1 MRNSK
6 FKIQNYDKQ
15 VAVSSSRLSK
25 ECKHSLLSFRSV
37 GSKLGLRLNG
47 LAAYMTCC
55 VALVLTCNIAFAQE
69 TGESSGVKSS
79 ERVIPANAPKISGTV
94 EPDSIGIGDRFLYS
108 IDVEKDLMQEVYFP
122 DFKNEEEGYYSLI
135 EDRPI
140 DTLSREGRKL
150 KLRKSYLMAAFQEG
164 IHRMLPE
171 VMYLDKNIVD
181 TLQGDDTLKLLVTTF
196 QIDSTSHSVYDI
208 KPQRTM
214 KFKFGEI
221 SGYVTWSIVAIVVLV
236 LVFLVVKRIL
246 AHYGKNFSDI
256 FKPAPPLPPHE
267 IALRD
272 LRQLHS
278 ERLWQE
284 GKHKLYYSN
293 LTDILRAYI
302 AGEWGVG
309 ALEMTSDEII
319 EAMRDVDLPRKQAM
333 DLTEILRS
341 ADLVKFAKAM
351 PEADENEGAYS
362 AAWEFV
368 IQTMPQPEEESEDKD
383 EDQKK

>member
-1 MRNSK
+1 MRK
-6 FKIQNYDKQ
+6 LEFKIQNYDKQ

-37 GSKLGLRLNG
+37 GSKLGLGVSKLITA
-47 LAAYMTCC
+47 LTCC

-69 TGESSGVKSS
+69 AGESSGVKPS

-94 EPDSIGIGDRFLYS
+94 EPDSIGIGDRFLYT
-108 IDVEKDLMQEVYFP
+108 IEVERDLMQEVYFP
-122 DFKNEEEGYYSLI
+122 DFKQSVEHYEMI
-135 EDRPI
+135 EDRPV

-164 IHRMLPE
+164 IHNVLPE
-171 VMYLDKNIVD
+171 VMYLDKNIID
-181 TLQGDDTLKLLVTTF
+181 TLRGDDTLRLMVTTF
-196 QIDSTSHSVYDI
+196 QIDSTSHTIFDI
-208 KPQRTM
+208 KPQRTL

-221 SGYVTWSIVAIVVLV
+221 SGYVTWTIIAIIILV
-236 LVFLVVKRIL
+236 LLFLVAKRIL
-246 AHYGKNFSDI
+246 AHYGKSFSDI

-272 LRQLHS
+272 LKKLHS

-284 GKHKLYYSN
+284 DKHKLYYSG

-302 AGEWGVG
+302 AGQFGVG

-319 EAMRDVDLPRKQAM
+319 EAMRGVEIPQKQKM
-333 DLTEILRS
+333 DLTELLRD

-351 PEADENEGAYS
+351 PEAEANEAAYTM
-362 AAWEFV
+362 ALNFV
-368 IQTMPQPEEESEDKD
+368 EQTMPQPEEEDD
-383 EDQKK
+383 EKKE

>member
-1 MRNSK
+1 MNSK
-6 FKIQNYDKQ
+6 CKIQNYDKQ

-37 GSKLGLRLNG
+37 GSKLGLRLNR

-69 TGESSGVKSS
+69 ADQSSGVKPS

-94 EPDSIGIGDRFLYS
+94 EPDSIGIGDRFLYT
-108 IDVEKDLMQEVYFP
+108 IEVERDLMQEVYFP
-122 DFKNEEEGYYSLI
+122 DFKQSVEHYEMI
-135 EDRPI
+135 EDRPV
-140 DTLSREGRKL
+140 DTLSREGRRL

-164 IHRMLPE
+164 IHNVLPE
-171 VMYLDKNIVD
+171 VMYLDKNIID
-181 TLQGDDTLKLLVTTF
+181 TLRGDDTLRLMVTTF
-196 QIDSTSHSVYDI
+196 EIDSTSHTIFDI
-208 KPQRTM
+208 KPQRTL

-221 SGYVTWSIVAIVVLV
+221 SGYVSWTIIAIIILV
-236 LVFLVVKRIL
+236 LLFLIAKRIL
-246 AHYGKNFSDI
+246 AHYGKSFSDI

-272 LRQLHS
+272 LKKLHS

-284 GKHKLYYSN
+284 GNHKLYYSG

-302 AGEWGVG
+302 AGQFGVG

-319 EAMRDVDLPRKQAM
+319 EAMRGVEIPQKQKM
-333 DLTEILRS
+333 DLTELLRD

-351 PEADENEGAYS
+351 PEAEANEAAYTM
-362 AAWEFV
+362 ALNFV
-368 IQTMPQPEEESEDKD
+368 EQTMPQPEEEEDD
-383 EDQKK
+383 EKKE

>member
-6 FKIQNYDKQ
+6 LIIQNAKLG
-15 VAVSSSRLSK
+15 SRLN
-25 ECKHSLLSFRSV
+25 R
-37 GSKLGLRLNG
+37 
-47 LAAYMTCC
+47 LAAYLTCC

-69 TGESSGVKSS
+69 ADQSSGVKPS

-94 EPDSIGIGDRFLYS
+94 EPDSIGIGDRFLYT
-108 IDVEKDLMQEVYFP
+108 IEVERDLMQEVYFP
-122 DFKNEEEGYYSLI
+122 DFKQSVEHYEMI
-135 EDRPI
+135 EDRPV

-164 IHRMLPE
+164 IHNVLPE
-171 VMYLDKNIVD
+171 VMYLDKNIID
-181 TLQGDDTLKLLVTTF
+181 TLRGDDTLRLMVTTF
-196 QIDSTSHSVYDI
+196 EIDSTSHTIFDI
-208 KPQRTM
+208 KPQRTL

-221 SGYVTWSIVAIVVLV
+221 SGYVTWTIIAIIILV
-236 LVFLVVKRIL
+236 LLFLIAKRIL
-246 AHYGKNFSDI
+246 AHYGKSFSDI

-272 LRQLHS
+272 LKKLHS

-284 GKHKLYYSN
+284 DKHKLYYSG

-302 AGEWGVG
+302 AGQFGVG

-319 EAMRDVDLPRKQAM
+319 EAMRGVDIPQKQKM
-333 DLTEILRS
+333 DLTELLRD

-351 PEADENEGAYS
+351 PEAEANEAAYTMALS
-362 AAWEFV
+362 FV
-368 IQTMPQPEEESEDKD
+368 EQTMPQPEEEDD
-383 EDQKK
+383 EKKE

>member
-1 MRNSK
+1 MNSK

-37 GSKLGLRLNG
+37 GSKFGLKLNKLAVRL
-47 LAAYMTCC
+47 AYC
-55 VALVLTCNIAFAQE
+55 VALVLICNTTWAQE
-69 TGESSGVKSS
+69 QQAQEPSGVKPS

-108 IDVEKDLMQEVYFP
+108 IEVEKDLMQEIYFP
-122 DFKNEEEGYYSLI
+122 DFSKAKTDYYELI
-135 EDRPI
+135 EDRAI

-164 IHRMLPE
+164 MHNVLPE
-171 VMYLDKNIVD
+171 VMYLDKNIID
-181 TLQGDDTLKLLVTTF
+181 TLQGKDTLRLMVTTF
-196 QIDSTSHSVYDI
+196 EIDSTSHTIYDI
-208 KPQRTM
+208 KPQRTL
-214 KFKFGEI
+214 KFKMGEI
-221 SGYVTWSIVAIVVLV
+221 SGYITWTIIILLILV
-236 LVFLVVKRIL
+236 PLYFIAKRVL
-246 AHYGKNFSDI
+246 AHYGKSFSDI

-272 LRQLHS
+272 LKRLHG

-284 GKHKLYYSN
+284 GKHKQYYSS

-319 EAMRDVDLPRKQAM
+319 EAMRSVELPQKQAM
-333 DLTEILRS
+333 DLTELLRD

-351 PEADENEGAYS
+351 PEAEANEAAYTM
-362 AAWEFV
+362 ALNFV
-368 IQTMPQPEEESEDKD
+368 EQTMPKPEEED
-383 EDQKK
+383 EDEQKK

>member
-1 MRNSK
+1 MNSE

-25 ECKHSLLSFRSV
+25 ECKLSLLSFRSV
-37 GSKLGLRLNG
+37 GSKLGSRLNR
-47 LAAYMTCC
+47 LAAYLTCC
-55 VALVLTCNIAFAQE
+55 MALVLTCNIAFAQE
-69 TGESSGVKSS
+69 AGESSGVKPS

-94 EPDSIGIGDRFLYS
+94 EPDSIGIGDRFLYT
-108 IDVEKDLMQEVYFP
+108 IEVERDLMQEVYFP
-122 DFKNEEEGYYSLI
+122 DFKQSVEHYEMI
-135 EDRPI
+135 EDRPV

-164 IHRMLPE
+164 IHNVLPE
-171 VMYLDKNIVD
+171 VMYLDKNIID
-181 TLQGDDTLKLLVTTF
+181 TLRGDDTLRLMVTTF
-196 QIDSTSHSVYDI
+196 EIDSTSHTIFDI
-208 KPQRTM
+208 KPQRTL

-221 SGYVTWSIVAIVVLV
+221 SGYVTWTIIAIIILV
-236 LVFLVVKRIL
+236 LLFLIAKRIL
-246 AHYGKNFSDI
+246 AHYGKSFSDI

-272 LRQLHS
+272 LKKLHS

-284 GKHKLYYSN
+284 AKHKLYYSG

-302 AGEWGVG
+302 AGQFGVG

-319 EAMRDVDLPRKQAM
+319 EAMRGVEIPQKQKM
-333 DLTEILRS
+333 DLTELLRD

-351 PEADENEGAYS
+351 PEAEANEAAYTMALS
-362 AAWEFV
+362 FV
-368 IQTMPQPEEESEDKD
+368 EQTMPQPEEEDD
-383 EDQKK
+383 EKKE

>member
-1 MRNSK
+1 MNSK
-6 FKIQNYDKQ
+6 FKIQN
-15 VAVSSSRLSK
+15 
-25 ECKHSLLSFRSV
+25 
-37 GSKLGLRLNG
+37 SKLELGLNR

-69 TGESSGVKSS
+69 ADQSSGVKPS

-94 EPDSIGIGDRFLYS
+94 EPDSIGIGDRFLYT
-108 IDVEKDLMQEVYFP
+108 IEVERDLMQEVYFP
-122 DFKNEEEGYYSLI
+122 DFQQSVKHYEMI
-135 EDRPI
+135 EDRPV

-164 IHRMLPE
+164 IHNVLPE
-171 VMYLDKNIVD
+171 VMYLDKNIID
-181 TLQGDDTLKLLVTTF
+181 TLRGDDTLRLMVTTF
-196 QIDSTSHSVYDI
+196 EIDSTSHTIFDI
-208 KPQRTM
+208 KPQRTL

-221 SGYVTWSIVAIVVLV
+221 SGYVTWTIIAIIILV
-236 LVFLVVKRIL
+236 LLFLVAKRIL
-246 AHYGKNFSDI
+246 AHYGKSFSDI

-272 LRQLHS
+272 LKKLHS

-284 GKHKLYYSN
+284 GNHKLYYSG

-302 AGEWGVG
+302 AGQFGVG

-319 EAMRDVDLPRKQAM
+319 EAMRGVEIPQKQKM
-333 DLTEILRS
+333 DLTELLRD

-351 PEADENEGAYS
+351 PEAEANEAAYTM
-362 AAWEFV
+362 ALNFV
-368 IQTMPQPEEESEDKD
+368 EQTMPQPEEEDD
-383 EDQKK
+383 EKKE

>member
-1 MRNSK
+1 MNSK

-37 GSKLGLRLNG
+37 GSKLRSRLNR
-47 LAAYMTCC
+47 LAAYLTCC
-55 VALVLTCNIAFAQE
+55 VALVLTCNIAFAQADQ
-69 TGESSGVKSS
+69 SSGVKPS

-94 EPDSIGIGDRFLYS
+94 EPDSIGIGDRFLYT
-108 IDVEKDLMQEVYFP
+108 IEVERDLMQEVYFP
-122 DFKNEEEGYYSLI
+122 DFKQSVEHYEMI
-135 EDRPI
+135 EDRPV
-140 DTLSREGRKL
+140 DTLSREGRRL

-164 IHRMLPE
+164 IHKVLPE
-171 VMYLDKNIVD
+171 VMYLDKNIID
-181 TLQGDDTLKLLVTTF
+181 TLRGDDTLRLMVTTF
-196 QIDSTSHSVYDI
+196 EIDSTSHTIFDI
-208 KPQRTM
+208 KPQRTL

-221 SGYVTWSIVAIVVLV
+221 SGYVTWTIIAIIILV
-236 LVFLVVKRIL
+236 LLFLVAKRIL
-246 AHYGKNFSDI
+246 AHYGKSFSDI

-272 LRQLHS
+272 LKKLHS

-284 GKHKLYYSN
+284 DKHKLYYSG

-302 AGEWGVG
+302 AGQFGVG

-319 EAMRDVDLPRKQAM
+319 DAMRGVEIPQKQKM
-333 DLTEILRS
+333 DLTELLRD

-351 PEADENEGAYS
+351 PEAEANEAAYTM
-362 AAWEFV
+362 ALNFV
-368 IQTMPQPEEESEDKD
+368 EQTMPQPEEDD
-383 EDQKK
+383 EKKE